1 MRKAMVLGVLF
12 MFAISSLTAQSK
24 KAERLA
30 KKEVAYQEIKQLVES
45 GNFTFN
51 ALWLI
56 TQGGW
61 RVDTDQ
67 ITSTLEFNNETIT
80 SDLPF
85 FGVVQF
91 GLGYSGD
98 GGINFKGTP
107 TNYKIDYQDAK
118 RRIKLSFTM
127 KNKNEVFDV
136 FATIYGSGSTTVQI
150 NSINRNSI
158 DYRGFIT
165 ALKEDVK

>member
-1 MRKAMVLGVLF
+1 MKRIVLLSILF
-12 MFAISSLTAQSK
+12 LFSANISAQNK
-24 KAERLA
+24 KAERIA
-30 KKEVAYQEIKQLVES
+30 KKEAAYQEVKQLVEN

-80 SDLPF
+80 ADLPF
-85 FGVVQF
+85 FGIVQF
-91 GLGYSGD
+91 GLGYGGD

-118 RRIKLSFTM
+118 RRIKLSFTI

-136 FATIYGSGSTTVQI
+136 FATIYGSGSTTIQI
-150 NSINRNSI
+150 NSVNRNSI